1 MKTIRFTPPYGDE
14 AIVAWLD
21 GEMEESDAGQF
32 ARQLRSDDQL
42 AGRTAELMKS
52 NQDYREAFSSLLD
65 EAPDARMQARLAAH
79 LSEHAPPRAGV
90 SRRALIAAS
99 VCFLL
104 TGTGVGY
111 LARTL
116 TGEAPGEEDEDASIR
131 DLEAHYMSLY
141 STETLLDAD
150 SSPEVLR
157 RGLARIAQDVGL
169 QLNTQ
174 QLALDNSELKMAR
187 ILRYEHTAIAQIAW
201 NQADYGPLALCVS
214 AHGQA
219 RATTIATEQRYN
231 MHIAWWHD
239 RGYQFA
245 LIGRMPVARLQ
256 EMARQLQA
264 ALS

>member
-21 GEMEESDAGQF
+21 GEMAESDAEQF
-32 ARQLRSDDQL
+32 ARLLRSDDLL

-52 NQDYREAFSSLLD
+52 NQDYHAAFSALLE
-65 EAPDARMQARLAAH
+65 EAPGARMQARLAAH
-79 LSEHAPPRAGV
+79 LSEQAPPRAGV

-116 TGEAPGEEDEDASIR
+116 SGEGQDERDENANIR

-150 SSPEVLR
+150 SSPPVLR

-169 QLNTQ
+169 HLREQ
-174 QLALDNSELKMAR
+174 QLVLHNSELKMVR

-201 NQADYGPLALCVS
+201 HQADYGPLALCIS
-214 AHGQA
+214 PLGQGG
-219 RATTIATEQRYN
+219 ATALSSEQRYG
-231 MHIAWWHD
+231 MHIAWWHA

-245 LIGRMPVARLQ
+245 LIGRTPVAQLQ
-256 EMARQLQA
+256 QAARQLQA

>member
-1 MKTIRFTPPYGDE
+1 MKRIRFTPPYDDE

-32 ARQLRSDDQL
+32 ARLLRSDDQL

-52 NQDYREAFSSLLD
+52 NQDYHAAFSPLLD
-65 EAPDARMQARLAAH
+65 EAPAARMQARLASH
-79 LSEHAPPRAGV
+79 LRENASPRTGV

-104 TGTGVGY
+104 IGTGVGY

-116 TGEAPGEEDEDASIR
+116 SGEGPEARDENASIR

-141 STETLLDAD
+141 SAETLLDAD
-150 SSPEVLR
+150 SSPPVLR
-157 RGLARIAQDVGL
+157 RGLARIARDVGL
-169 QLNTQ
+169 QLHAQ
-174 QLALDNSELKMAR
+174 QLALHNSELKMVR
-187 ILRYEHTAIAQIAW
+187 ILRYEHTAIGQIAW
-201 NQADYGPLALCVS
+201 NQADYGPLALCIS
-214 AHGQA
+214 AHGQGRSTA
-219 RATTIATEQRYN
+219 IATEQRYG
-231 MHIAWWHD
+231 MHIAWWHA

-245 LIGRMPVARLQ
+245 LIGRTPVKQLEEA
-256 EMARQLQA
+256 ARQLQA